1 MRITVLAYV
10 DPEDD
15 ERDGV
20 FDQVTEALR
29 ARHSVQLLEIH
40 DDLEPLIRHL
50 REDRPDLVFNL
61 CEMFGEDVQADAR
74 VAATLELLGVPF
86 TGGGAAEL
94 FLQQDKAVSK
104 KLLAFEG
111 ILYPN
116 FAVFTP
122 DADLETGGN
131 LRMPLFVKP
140 MRGDASIGISGS
152 DALIRDSRSLMEQV
166 LKIHD
171 ECKDAALAE
180 EYIEG
185 RELYVGVI
193 GNREPEALPPIEL
206 DLSGLPDDMPAVADQ
221 AVKFDEE
228 FGKKYGIDARVAEL
242 PDELR
247 ARLQKVAVQ
256 AYRALRVRDYGR
268 VDLRLT
274 EAGEIYVLEV
284 NANCYLEQEQE
295 FPMAAAAA
303 GYDYTAMLEKIVAL
317 AVERQGVKPRRSPR
331 KKRTTAASRGRAAVA
346 PQETASRAS

>member
-1 MRITVLAYV
+1 MKITVLTYV
-10 DPEDD
+10 DPDD
-15 ERDGV
+15 GRDAV
-20 FDQVTEALR
+20 VDQVSAALG
-29 ARHSVQLLEIH
+29 ARHAVEILEIQ
-40 DDLEPLIRHL
+40 DDLDALIVGL
-50 REDRPDLVFNL
+50 RQQKPDLVFNL
-61 CEMFGEDVQADAR
+61 CEMFGEDVQGDAR
-74 VAATLELLGVPF
+74 VAAVLELLRVPF

-94 FLQQDKAVSK
+94 FLVQDKGLTK
-104 KLLAFEG
+104 KMLAFDG

-116 FAVFTP
+116 FAVFAENS
-122 DADLETGGN
+122 DFETGGN

-140 MRGDASIGISGS
+140 LRGDASIGISGS
-152 DALIRDSRSLMEQV
+152 EALVRDARSLMERVVQ
-166 LKIHD
+166 IHD

-185 RELYVGVI
+185 RELYVGVL

-228 FGKKYGIDARVAEL
+228 LGKKYGIDARIAEL

-247 ARLQKVAVQ
+247 AKLQKVAVQ

-284 NANCYLEQEQE
+284 NANCYLEEKQE
-295 FPMAAAAA
+295 FAMAAAAA
-303 GYDYTAMLEKIVAL
+303 GYDYPAMLDKIVAL
-317 AVERQGVKPRRSPR
+317 AVERQGVKPKRGQPRRR
-331 KKRTTAASRGRAAVA
+331 AGARRVRAAAATRETAARTT
-346 PQETASRAS
+346 